1 MADPGIVEVRCERC
15 KTSFAPET
23 RQCIHCGG
31 PLGRGRLFRAPGSER
46 PSAASSAV
54 PLERT
59 GDEASVRSAE
69 GLFEADAEEAAED
82 LSSRGRNLVWL
93 FTALAFMLMSALRNC
108 GAGPG

>member
-15 KTSFAPET
+15 DTSFAPET

-31 PLGRGRLFRAPGSER
+31 PLGRGRLFRSLGSEQ
-46 PSAASSAV
+46 SGAEQASGPVES
-54 PLERT
+54 
-59 GDEASVRSAE
+59 
-69 GLFEADAEEAAED
+69 LFEADAEQEVAD
-82 LSSRGRNLVWL
+82 LQNRGRNLVWV